1 MEAPNL
7 PLPASDGILRAVN
20 ETNRQPL
27 SATSLRPIARDT
39 SDFPDL
45 RRRGCIYVDKT
56 ALFHRLVADEG
67 TKCFFLSRPRRFGK
81 SLMIS
86 TFEAIFQ
93 GRRDLF
99 DGLAISDT
107 DWPWEPHPVLKFNFA
122 GITVRTPEAFD
133 AEFAISVRRS
143 LEAAG
148 IEYAADQPP
157 AWNFARAIETLG
169 ADAPAGGKGVVVL
182 IDEYDAP
189 VAHALADV
197 DKAEAI
203 RERLSDFFIQMKDR
217 TGFLRFL
224 MITGVSKFSKLSV
237 FSALSNIVDISLKD
251 DFGTMLGYTED
262 ELTANF
268 EPHLR
273 VHAERMRLPYGDY
286 RAEMKRWYNGFRF
299 TKYDTTTVYNP
310 ISIAMALSDKEP
322 AFSATWATT
331 GRPSMLMNF
340 LRREEV
346 VGLDY
351 ENVVGVSEQAFD
363 VTDLR
368 TLKPVGMLFQAGYL
382 TIRDYV
388 PEAGL
393 YTLGVPDEEV
403 RRDLATLLVGVSADE
418 DMAWAASLGKR
429 LLISDWPTFF
439 RGLASLYAHLPYG
452 STEFAPHEES
462 FARPLCTLLASQG
475 LRWRAED
482 EQSNGR
488 ADIVAE
494 HLVGTWIFEIKV
506 DEPVAGAV
514 EQIRRKGY
522 AEPYLATG
530 KPVWAIGLA
539 FDRVSRRLVDAAAE
553 RLS

>member
-56 ALFHRLVADEG
+56 AHFHRLVADEG

-273 VHAERMRLPYGDY
+273 EHARRMGLPYEEY

-299 TKYDTTTVYNP
+299 AKFDDTTLYNP
-310 ISIAMALSDKEP
+310 ISVSETLALKNP
-322 AFSATWATT
+322 VFGPKWTTT
-331 GRPSMLMNF
+331 GRPSMLMNY
-340 LRREEV
+340 LKREDVLAKDYAGEV
-346 VGLDY
+346 AA
-351 ENVVGVSEQAFD
+351 SESDFD
-363 VTDLR
+363 VADLR
-368 TLKPVGMLFQAGYL
+368 NLRPTGMLFQAGYL
-382 TIRDYV
+382 TIRGYNMTT
-388 PEAGL
+388 GRFR
-393 YTLGVPDEEV
+393 LGVPDEEV
-403 RRDLATLLVGVSADE
+403 RRDLNTLLAGVAAGK
-418 DMAWAASLGKR
+418 DMAWASELGTN
-429 LLISDWPTFF
+429 LLECEWPQFF
-439 RGLASLYAHLPYG
+439 SGLAALYAGMAYG
-452 STEFAPHEES
+452 STESSVHENS
-462 FARPLCTLLASQG
+462 FGRCLAFLLASCG
-475 LRWRAED
+475 FDFTMENA
-482 EQSNGR
+482 QSDGR
-488 ADIVAE
+488 ADIVAK
-494 HLVGTWIFEIKV
+494 HPAGVWIFELKV
-506 DEPVAGAV
+506 NEPVDSAMG
-514 EQIRRKGY
+514 QIRERGY
-522 AEPYLATG
+522 DAPYRALG
-530 KPVWAIGLA
+530 KPIWAIGLS
-539 FDRVSRRLVDAAAE
+539 FDRDSRRHVGHSVA
-553 RLS
+553 RLA